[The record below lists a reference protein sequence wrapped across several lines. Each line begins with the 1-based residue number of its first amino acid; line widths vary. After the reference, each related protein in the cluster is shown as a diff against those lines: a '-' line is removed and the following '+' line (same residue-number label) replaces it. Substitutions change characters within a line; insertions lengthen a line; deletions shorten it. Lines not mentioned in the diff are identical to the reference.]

1 MSVMMFYIS
10 AVYFHLI
17 FSMIQQE
24 QSTDTNLN
32 SSHPKKLNYMPP
44 SYLITHFPW
53 IQGMKGFIFRAQIQ
67 CVLKKTPLENL
78 K

>member
-1 MSVMMFYIS
+1 
-10 AVYFHLI
+10 
-17 FSMIQQE
+17 
-24 QSTDTNLN
+24 
-32 SSHPKKLNYMPP
+32 MPP